1 MSRRKLCRL
10 TPAQLR
16 LLLGEINEQTE
27 GGGFSR
33 LAPGSTTGSFL
44 RRCAGAKSSSS
55 IFFYPWLRLF
65 RNRSNSM
72 LTIRAQRFVLDDFVF
87 RAGEMRG
94 L

>member
-27 GGGFSR
+27 GGFSR
-33 LAPGSTTGSFL
+33 LAPGLPTGGFL
-44 RRCAGAKSSSS
+44 RRCAGAKSSSA

-65 RNRSNSM
+65 
-72 LTIRAQRFVLDDFVF
+72 
-87 RAGEMRG
+87 
-94 L
+94 